1 MAFQHESTTESR
13 SCVPTFCKGHKGDR
27 TDEDDSRHSV
37 DERTACVMPPGY
49 PPRGWA
55 WAFRISGSP
64 ADDANGLYRLVSI
77 RGTPA
82 RKASFVDKV
91 AKHGDLL
98 YLKVNTLENN
108 TVRSGR
114 LNSMAI
120 VPDNDDECWF
130 IGCWMEQTED
140 YYKLLLK
147 PMTGRGPLPGFRNMT
162 WQR

>member
-1 MAFQHESTTESR
+1 MAPR
-13 SCVPTFCKGHKGDR
+13 
-27 TDEDDSRHSV
+27 
-37 DERTACVMPPGY
+37 Y

-55 WAFRISGSP
+55 WGFLVSGSP

-82 RKASFVDKV
+82 RKASFVE
-91 AKHGDLL
+91 ACEPHGEWL
-98 YLKVNTLENN
+98 YLKVNTVEND
-108 TVRSGR
+108 TVRSDR

-120 VPDNDDECWF
+120 VPDNDDHCWF

-147 PMTGRGPLPGFRNMT
+147 PMKGRGPLPGFNKLI